1 MNITIKDLNQICKV
15 LNNRLGIHGS
25 SGTAFYIDKDA
36 GGYRLFQANG
46 KEYGPRADRKTVYN
60 YISGMIDG
68 LELTARYENEG
79 KGVG

>member
-15 LNNRLGIHGS
+15 LNNRLGIPGS
-25 SGTAFYIDKDA
+25 CREAFYIDHHA
-36 GGYRLFQANG
+36 GGYRLLRADG
-46 KEYGPRADRKTVYN
+46 REYGPRANRVTIFH